1 MDPYAKFDFE
11 GRYVFIDRFGNR
23 SKPRTVTLRLMN
35 NFRLYIYAFPEKI
48 DDIPMCNI
56 SSAMKEKLEWANE
69 SRARFELPL
78 RQEFIF
84 WSDESEQKIDELI
97 NKFNELK
104 QMENDKD
111 TAKEGEGNN

>member
-1 MDPYAKFDFE
+1 MGPNAKFDFE
-11 GRYVFIDRFGNR
+11 GRYVFIDRYGNR
-23 SKPRTVTLRLMN
+23 SQPRTVTLRLMD

-56 SSAMKEKLEWANE
+56 SSAMKEKLEWVNE

-78 RQEFIF
+78 RQAIIF

-104 QMENDKD
+104 QMEKDKNIV
-111 TAKEGEGNN
+111 K

>member
-1 MDPYAKFDFE
+1 MGPNAKFDFE
-11 GRYVFIDRFGNR
+11 GRYVFIDRYGNR
-23 SKPRTVTLRLMN
+23 SQPRTVTLRLMD

-56 SSAMKEKLEWANE
+56 SSAIKEKLEWANE

-78 RQEFIF
+78 RQAIIF

-104 QMENDKD
+104 QMEKDKNIV
-111 TAKEGEGNN
+111 K

>member
-1 MDPYAKFDFE
+1 MVPNAKFDFE
-11 GRYVFIDRFGNR
+11 GRYVFIDRYGNR
-23 SKPRTVTLRLMN
+23 SQPRTVTLRLMD

-56 SSAMKEKLEWANE
+56 SSAIKEKLEWANE

-78 RQEFIF
+78 RQAIIF

-104 QMENDKD
+104 QMEKDKSI
-111 TAKEGEGNN
+111 AK

>member
-1 MDPYAKFDFE
+1 MDPYSKFDFE
-11 GRYVFIDRFGNR
+11 GRYVFIDRYGNR
-23 SKPRTVTLRLMN
+23 SKPRTVTLRLMD

-48 DDIPMCNI
+48 DDFPLCNI
-56 SSAMKEKLEWANE
+56 SSVMKEKLEWANE

-78 RQEFIF
+78 RQAIIF
-84 WSDESEQKIDELI
+84 WSDESEQKNDELI

-111 TAKEGEGNN
+111 IARREPNN

>member
-1 MDPYAKFDFE
+1 MDPYSKFDFE
-11 GRYVFIDRFGNR
+11 GRYVFIDRYGNR
-23 SKPRTVTLRLMN
+23 SKPRTVTLRLMD
-35 NFRLYIYAFPEKI
+35 NFRLYIYAFPQKI
-48 DDIPMCNI
+48 DDFPLCNI
-56 SSAMKEKLEWANE
+56 SSVMKEKLEWANE

-104 QMENDKD
+104 QMEKDKNIV
-111 TAKEGEGNN
+111 K